1 MNLKI
6 ETLGNSLIVKLAG
19 ELDHHSSE
27 SVRMKID
34 NSYKGNNLTNMVMD
48 LNDLTFMDSSG
59 IGLIMGRYA
68 HTLEKNGILLIACDN
83 ERIKRILDMAGLLK
97 IIKLYPS
104 LDSAIKNIKEVNNYG
119 K

>member
-1 MNLKI
+1 M
-6 ETLGNSLIVKLAG
+6 ETLGNNLIIRLAG

-27 SVRMKID
+27 NVRMKID
-34 NSYKGNNLTNMVMD
+34 NAYKGKNLTNMVMD
-48 LNDLTFMDSSG
+48 LNNLTFMDSSG

-68 HTLEKNGILLIACDN
+68 HTIEENGILLIACDN

-104 LDSAIKNIKEVNNYG
+104 LESAIKNIKEVNNYG